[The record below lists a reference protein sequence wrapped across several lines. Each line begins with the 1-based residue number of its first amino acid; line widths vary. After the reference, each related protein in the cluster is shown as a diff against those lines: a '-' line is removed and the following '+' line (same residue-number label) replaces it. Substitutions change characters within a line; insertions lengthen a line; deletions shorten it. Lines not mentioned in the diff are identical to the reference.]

1 MRRGAAVL
9 VGLIAVAGC
18 VAPLAWP
25 DDHDPATRV
34 LTDDGSP
41 EDSLAKAAECLDR
54 GDEAAALPHLR
65 AHVRTHPEAV
75 AIRGHLAELLFR
87 AGQADESRSHFER
100 YVADAQRLSG
110 PAHERLVHCHTR
122 LMAIAEDAG
131 DAYHEHLH
139 RGIGLVLLVKRWEA
153 DAERYDE
160 VAAEQTLA
168 KAVAALRSA
177 VAERPG
183 DARAHLYLAEAY
195 RRLGQATAAR
205 SALRMAKAGL
215 PDAAVTA
222 TEREWIWQNE

>member
-9 VGLIAVAGC
+9 LGLVAVVGC

-25 DDHDPATRV
+25 DDREPVTRV
-34 LTDDGSP
+34 LTDIGSP
-41 EDSLAKAAECLDR
+41 EDSLAKAAEYLDR

-65 AHVRTHPEAV
+65 AHVRAHPEAV
-75 AIRGHLAELLFR
+75 VIRAHLAELLFR
-87 AGQADESRSHFER
+87 AGQAEEARGHFER
-100 YVADAQRLSG
+100 YVADAQRLTG

-153 DAERYDE
+153 ERPDE

-168 KAVAALRSA
+168 KAVAALRGA

-183 DARAHLYLAEAY
+183 DARAHVYLAEAY

-222 TEREWIWQNE
+222 TEREWIREME

>member
-25 DDHDPATRV
+25 DDPAPATRV
-34 LTDDGSP
+34 LMDDGSP

-65 AHVRTHPEAV
+65 AHVRAHPEAV

-87 AGQADESRSHFER
+87 AGQAEEARDHFER
-100 YVADAQRLSG
+100 YVADAQRLTG

-122 LMAIAEDAG
+122 LMVIAEDAG
-131 DAYHEHLH
+131 DTYAEPLH
-139 RGIGLVLLVKRWEA
+139 RGIGLVLLVKRWEN
-153 DAERYDE
+153 DERRDE

-168 KAVAALRSA
+168 KAVTALRA
-177 VAERPG
+177 AIAERPG

-195 RRLGQATAAR
+195 RRLGQPTAAR
-205 SALRMAKAGL
+205 TALRMAKAGL
-215 PDAAVTA
+215 PDPAVTDA
-222 TEREWIWQNE
+222 EREWLRQTN

>member
-9 VGLIAVAGC
+9 VVMVVVAGWF
-18 VAPLAWP
+18 APSS
-25 DDHDPATRV
+25 R
-34 LTDDGSP
+34 TDDRAP
-41 EDSLAKAAECLDR
+41 DTPPTAPAEDSLAKAAEYLDR

-65 AHVRTHPEAV
+65 AHVRSHPEAV
-75 AIRGHLAELLFR
+75 VIRAHLAELLFR
-87 AGQADESRSHFER
+87 AGQAEEARGHFER
-100 YVADAQRLSG
+100 YVADAQRLTG

-122 LMAIAEDAG
+122 LMAIAEDTG

-153 DAERYDE
+153 ERPDE
-160 VAAEQTLA
+160 VSAEQTLA
-168 KAVAALRSA
+168 KAVTALRSA

-183 DARAHLYLAEAY
+183 DARAHVYLAEAY

-215 PDAAVTA
+215 PDAAVTTA
-222 TEREWIWQNE
+222 EREWMREIE